1 MLDDSKIQTERG
13 IPCRGGG
20 SRGAV
25 VDQGA
30 KELCILILGS
40 LPCSWSTKTFFVR
53 KQCLSNT
60 CSMEEDMQL

>member
-1 MLDDSKIQTERG
+1 MTAR
-13 IPCRGGG
+13 
-20 SRGAV
+20 SRPSVEYLAEEGEACGDV
-25 VDQGA
+25 ADQEG
-30 KELCILILGS
+30 KELCILVSGS